1 MMARGLGLSMTDGV
15 ILGDVYPGGP
25 AADAGLLAGDI
36 VTHLDGK
43 PMENGRQFEVN
54 LYFKEIGGKVD
65 IDYIRGLERR
75 EASVDVLE
83 RPDTTGIL
91 GELPNLERSLV
102 AGLGILAVPLN
113 EEIASRLPRL
123 RATSGVIVAARAG
136 ALAGGSSPLRSGDI
150 IYAVNGSRIE
160 TVGGLR
166 AFVDATDSG
175 DPLVLQV
182 ERQGRLQYVT
192 TLRD

>member
-1 MMARGLGLSMTDGV
+1 MMARGLGLPMAEGV

-25 AADAGLLAGDI
+25 AAEAGLLAGDI

-54 LYFKEIGGKVD
+54 LYFKEIGGVVD
-65 IDYIRGLERR
+65 IDFVRGIERR
-75 EASVDVLE
+75 TATVKVIE
-83 RPDTTGIL
+83 RPDSSGIL
-91 GELPNLERSLV
+91 GQLPNLERSLV

-113 EEIASRLPRL
+113 EEIARRLPRL

-136 ALAGGSSPLRSGDI
+136 ALASGSSPLRSGDI
-150 IYAVNGSRIE
+150 IYAVNGARIE
-160 TVGGLR
+160 TVGSLR

-192 TLRD
+192 TLRE